1 MSSFQCDK
9 CGLCCRNIGRIPQ
22 LREYD
27 DGNGACKYL
36 QNNLCSIYEDRPE
49 ICRVDVMYDRYFREQ
64 YSKDEFYE
72 LNYEGCRELKR
83 SILKNKHG
91 EGESGRGSFN

>member
-9 CGLCCRNIGRIPQ
+9 CGICCRNIGRIPQ
-22 LREYD
+22 LKEYD
-27 DGNGACKYL
+27 DGKGACKYL

-49 ICRVDVMYDRYFREQ
+49 ICRVDVMYDRYFREL

-72 LNYEGCRELKR
+72 MNYEGCRELKR
-83 SILKNKHG
+83 SI
-91 EGESGRGSFN
+91 